1 MVVAFQLAL
10 TGVHELSEAQWIW
23 SSRTEMATIGPIV
36 RNELFFF
43 IVILGVAVV
52 AVLREWFS
60 ARRPAPDPALNAA
73 ERRMREWEFRRQR
86 LWSFAAAIL
95 CILIVLSL
103 TAESVYTR
111 AMDAPTKAAM
121 LTAQNGEVRVPLSDL
136 TDSSLHFY
144 AADVNG
150 TTIRFLIIHRT
161 NGDYAT
167 ALDACEIC
175 GRQGYR
181 QEGQNVVCRNCGAS
195 IYIPSI
201 GQQGGCNPVPVKSR
215 VEAGEVI
222 VDLAA
227 LGEANSMIHAQ

>member
-1 MVVAFQLAL
+1 M
-10 TGVHELSEAQWIW
+10 
-23 SSRTEMATIGPIV
+23 
-36 RNELFFF
+36 
-43 IVILGVAVV
+43 
-52 AVLREWFS
+52 
-60 ARRPAPDPALNAA
+60 
-73 ERRMREWEFRRQR
+73 
-86 LWSFAAAIL
+86 
-95 CILIVLSL
+95 LSL

-111 AMDAPTKAAM
+111 AMDAPAKAAM

-201 GQQGGCNPVPVKSR
+201 GQPGGCNPVPVKSH
-215 VEAGEVI
+215 VEGGRSDRGPFGARRAPI
-222 VDLAA
+222 P
-227 LGEANSMIHAQ
+227 